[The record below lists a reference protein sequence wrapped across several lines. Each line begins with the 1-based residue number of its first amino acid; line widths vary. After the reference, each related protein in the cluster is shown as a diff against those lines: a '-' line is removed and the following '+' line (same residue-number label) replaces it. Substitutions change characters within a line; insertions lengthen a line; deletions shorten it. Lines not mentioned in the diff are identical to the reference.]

1 MVTKIA
7 EKVYNKIE
15 NEEKLSVVIDCGASR
30 TMNAAIPDMIDIE
43 DGGIYIEGEDLI
55 VNITNQEEI
64 KIDFDE
70 VADEFIIEQGSVT
83 FYLQ

>member
-15 NEEKLSVVIDCGASR
+15 NEEVLCVAIDCGGSR
-30 TMNAAIPDMIDIE
+30 IMDSVIPETVDVE
-43 DGGIYIEGEDLI
+43 EGIYIEGENLI
-55 VNITNQEEI
+55 LNITNEEEVKI
-64 KIDFDE
+64 KFDE
-70 VADEFIIEQGSVT
+70 VADEFIIEQGNVT